1 MDSEEKYSKLKELIP
16 EIKKYDYWYERK
28 FKKDFGVPYTVDQR
42 MESNLKWR
50 VDFYNDNECFNT
62 LLEVMNLFKEYS
74 QEQGFIPVVAVL
86 PYKNDVLYVRESS
99 NHFYDSFIKACK
111 NRLLI
116 IDLMPYFIDLNEN
129 ELDESYS
136 DDTRYG
142 GHYSKKGNKF
152 IADILYKFLKEQN
165 ILQF

>member
-1 MDSEEKYSKLKELIP
+1 
-16 EIKKYDYWYERK
+16 
-28 FKKDFGVPYTVDQR
+28 
-42 MESNLKWR
+42 
-50 VDFYNDNECFNT
+50 
-62 LLEVMNLFKEYS
+62 
-74 QEQGFIPVVAVL
+74 
-86 PYKNDVLYVRESS
+86 
-99 NHFYDSFIKACK
+99 
-111 NRLLI
+111 
-116 IDLMPYFIDLNEN
+116 MPYFIDLNEN